1 MIYARFVA
9 SLILRCLASPGE
21 RGGEG
26 EKKDESRECR
36 RRILVYGSDKC
47 GIRRNSNFIEP
58 RVCIIARDRR
68 NDRIDPRIMQFI
80 SRRMYIYICIYIST
94 DATFSTPEIAAI
106 YALFS
111 REENTFA
118 LLYSSRH
125 WLTHA
130 RSLNQP
136 KLPLVFGTNFI
147 RNDYRFYGNDYGP
160 WSIFIEFREF
170 RSHTDDRVRATVI
183 MMIIIV
189 IDDDDDDNYARVAR
203 VKKTNTIS
211 ENRLSVLCSQNIVAA
226 VLRCF
231 LRVILRNF
239 FLSALVYVFLFYAII
254 TSCTKVR
261 NT

>member
-9 SLILRCLASPGE
+9 SLILRCQASPGE

-80 SRRMYIYICIYIST
+80 SRRMYIYMYIYIFIYIYIYIYIST

-111 REENTFA
+111 RGENTFA

-147 RNDYRFYGNDYGP
+147 RNDYRFYGNDYGL

-170 RSHTDDRVRATVI
+170 RSHTDDRVRATII

-203 VKKTNTIS
+203 VKKKKTQFRKIDYP
-211 ENRLSVLCSQNIVAA
+211 
-226 VLRCF
+226 F
-231 LRVILRNF
+231 
-239 FLSALVYVFLFYAII
+239 YVHR
-254 TSCTKVR
+254 T
-261 NT
+261 